1 MKRRRRRKCLHCEE
15 LFYPDRRN
23 LRHQKYCSKP
33 ACRKTS
39 KAASQRRW
47 LQKGENRDYF
57 RGPSNVQRVQAWR
70 AAHPGYWRHGD
81 RIEGALQEDL
91 SAQGVDNQ
99 AESSVSTG
107 PALQDLLSNQ
117 VIVLVGLIAH
127 LTGTALQDDIAQ
139 TTRRLL
145 GLGRD
150 ILNPEGGRRVHQTPI
165 MPGTGPP
172 DSAPV
177 QLGRSAPGP

>member
-1 MKRRRRRKCLHCEE
+1 MKRQRRRKCLHCGK
-15 LFYPDRRN
+15 LFHPDRRN
-23 LRHQKYCSKP
+23 LRHQRYCSDP
-33 ACRKTS
+33 ACRKAS

-47 LQKGENRDYF
+47 LQKSENRDYF

-70 AAHPGYWRHGD
+70 ATHPGYWRHSGLVQA
-81 RIEGALQEDL
+81 ALQEDL
-91 SAQGVDNQ
+91 SAQAVENEDQ
-99 AESSVSTG
+99 SAVLTAY
-107 PALQDLLSNQ
+107 ALQDLLSNQ
-117 VIVLVGLIAH
+117 AVVLTGLIAH
-127 LTGTALQDDIAQ
+127 LTGTVLQEEIAQ
-139 TTRRLL
+139 TTRRLV

-177 QLGRSAPGP
+177 